1 MRKGF
6 EKIRQEYLTVKD
18 FSCPNALGGLSGSAA
33 HWDSN
38 LHYHWLLT
46 HLLSNYNFMSI
57 FYKTFDETVKV
68 NSVLQFKEV
77 TFFKHRTKPLL

>member
-1 MRKGF
+1 MKEEL
-6 EKIRQEYLTVKD
+6 EKIREGYLIVKD

-46 HLLSNYNFMSI
+46 HLLSNYNLMPKLH
-57 FYKTFDETVKV
+57 KTFDETVKV
-68 NSVLQFKEV
+68 NIGF
-77 TFFKHRTKPLL
+77 